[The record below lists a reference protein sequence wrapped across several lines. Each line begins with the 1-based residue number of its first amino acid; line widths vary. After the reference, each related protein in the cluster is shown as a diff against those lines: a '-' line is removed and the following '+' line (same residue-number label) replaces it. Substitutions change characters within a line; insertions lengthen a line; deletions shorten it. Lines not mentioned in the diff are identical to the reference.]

1 MANLSQLG
9 NSLYRGDVSLNIVGR
24 RRTWYLISAILIV
37 LSISTLGVQK
47 LNLGIEFKGGAEFS
61 VPLDVADDQ
70 SVTQAREAVIAA
82 GDPR

>member
-1 MANLSQLG
+1 MASLSQLG
-9 NSLYRGDVSLNIVGR
+9 NGLYRGEVSLNIVGR

-61 VPLDVADDQ
+61 V
-70 SVTQAREAVIAA
+70 R
-82 GDPR
+82 